1 MLRLLRTRR
10 RKIENVCNENKKQ
23 FRIGKSL
30 EILGFFLFDFQIKSK
45 GGSETNHGFLV
56 INRFGCGYTS
66 NIRNFRFKIK
76 TKIIFVFQEDL
87 LDSSWTKRDWPE
99 DFSIANLRITMS
111 EKGKKETA
119 DKYTNKEYIELLVHI
134 NLISTIS
141 NKVIHETL
149 ICFTL
154 QIMKRGKYIQGIS
167 SCSCLT
173 RIKNMP
179 FIKHTFNCEIQ

>member
-1 MLRLLRTRR
+1 M
-10 RKIENVCNENKKQ
+10 KNE
-23 FRIGKSL
+23 FDRKSL
-30 EILGFFLFDFQIKSK
+30 EILGFKFFNFQIKSK
-45 GGSETNHGFLV
+45 CGSGAPVRKRTMVLRV

-76 TKIIFVFQEDL
+76 TKIISVFQEDL
-87 LDSSWTKRDWPE
+87 LDSSWTKRDWPD

-119 DKYTNKEYIELLVHI
+119 DKYTNKEYLELLVHI